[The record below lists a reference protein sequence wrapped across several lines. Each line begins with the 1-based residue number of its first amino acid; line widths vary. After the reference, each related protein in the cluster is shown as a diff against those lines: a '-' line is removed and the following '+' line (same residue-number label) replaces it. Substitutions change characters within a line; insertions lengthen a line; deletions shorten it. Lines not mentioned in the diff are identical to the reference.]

1 MTIRIWGRRNSINV
15 MKVLWCADELA
26 LEYEQIDA
34 GMAFGVVNEEFYR
47 AKNPN
52 GKVPCLED
60 GERVLWESNT
70 IVRYLAAVHD
80 SGGLYPAD
88 PGMRAE
94 AEKWMDW
101 QLTTP
106 YADINYIFWGMVRNS
121 PAHQDPQRQSEAIGH
136 LDGYWAIVD
145 RALAGR
151 DYLLG
156 AQFTIADI
164 PLGCLMWRW
173 NNLQIP
179 RVRFEHLE
187 AWHERLKARTAF
199 QKNVML
205 PLT

>member
-1 MTIRIWGRRNSINV
+1 VTIKIWGRRNSINV

-52 GKVPCLED
+52 GKIPCLED

-80 SGGLYPAD
+80 LGGL
-88 PGMRAE
+88 E

-121 PAHQDPQRQSEAIGH
+121 RAHQNPQRQSEAISN

-145 RALAGR
+145 QALDGR

-156 AQFTIADI
+156 SEFSMADI

-173 NNLQIP
+173 QNLQIP
-179 RVRFEHLE
+179 RAHFEHLE

-199 QKNVML
+199 QENVML

>member
-1 MTIRIWGRRNSINV
+1 MITIWGRRNSINV
-15 MKVLWCADELA
+15 MKVLWCADEL
-26 LEYEQIDA
+26 LLDYERIDA
-34 GMAFGVVNEEFYR
+34 GMAFGVVNEDFYR

-52 GKVPCLED
+52 AKVPCLED

-70 IVRYLAAVHD
+70 IVRYLAAAY
-80 SGGLYPAD
+80 GLGHLCPED
-88 PGMRAE
+88 IGQRAA

-106 YADINYIFWGMVRNS
+106 YADLIYLFWGTVRNS
-121 PAHQDPQRQSEAIGH
+121 PVHQDPRRQAEAIRH

-145 RALAGR
+145 RALEGR
-151 DYLLG
+151 DYLNGNQL
-156 AQFTIADI
+156 TIADI

-173 NNLQIP
+173 QNLNIP
-179 RVRFEHLE
+179 RAGFDRLE
-187 AWHERLKARTAF
+187 AWHERLKARPAF